1 MVLTRNLHTTKM
13 QTTSMS
19 EVCLLICL
27 ERGLCF
33 FVCRWEVY
41 PSLRENKPPPLY
53 GTFLFCHNI
62 QIFSTQVCGKQIF
75 TAYIYISSFRY
86 SIEWSFSH
94 PEDEQADTPGVAA
107 VQA

>member
-1 MVLTRNLHTTKM
+1 
-13 QTTSMS
+13 MS

-27 ERGLCF
+27 ERGFCF

-53 GTFLFCHNI
+53 ETFLFCHNI

-75 TAYIYISSFRY
+75 TAYIYIFPVLD
-86 SIEWSFSH
+86 IPLNGPSH
-94 PEDEQADTPGVAA
+94 TLKTNRLTHQE
-107 VQA
+107 